1 MAPVR
6 RLVGALVITVAVGI
20 ATRAWPLAFELWDK
34 VLGDALYAVALYLV
48 IAIAG
53 TLLRRDWGAQVV
65 GGAAVAVC
73 WAIEAFQAT
82 GWTARTV
89 SSANLRHVL
98 GTTFGFTDLIWYLI
112 GVVAIAVVDVRW
124 LRPDLSASGNRAGGE
139 VAGGAGA
146 IEVVDASE
154 TSDPAGPTTT

>member
-1 MAPVR
+1 MRMVGVV
-6 RLVGALVITVAVGI
+6 RLVGALIITVAVGV
-20 ATRAWPLAFELWDK
+20 ATRAWPIGIALWDK

-48 IAIAG
+48 IAIGA
-53 TLLRRDWGAQVV
+53 TVLRRSWSASII
-65 GGAAVAVC
+65 GGIAVAVC

-112 GVVAIAVVDVRW
+112 GVVVIALIDVRW
-124 LRPDLSASGNRAGGE
+124 LRPGVAMPGDGGPATDRT
-139 VAGGAGA
+139 VPTA
-146 IEVVDASE
+146 
-154 TSDPAGPTTT
+154 DP